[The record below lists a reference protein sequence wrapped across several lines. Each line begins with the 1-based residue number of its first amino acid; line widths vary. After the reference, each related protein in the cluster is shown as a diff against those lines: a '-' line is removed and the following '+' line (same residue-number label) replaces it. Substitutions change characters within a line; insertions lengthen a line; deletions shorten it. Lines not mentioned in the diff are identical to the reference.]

1 MTARSAG
8 AAPFRDRSSG
18 APPAMSAQRR
28 RRPHL
33 LLAALLS
40 CGFAA
45 FAAPQARAQELIA
58 GKPLRIIAPAAP
70 GGILDQTS
78 RTVARYLGEQLKVPV
93 VVENVPGAG
102 GTLGIQAMLRAEPD
116 GHTLVMGSLGP
127 NAANYTLQEKLPYRH
142 EDLASVIHVLA
153 MPNVLV
159 ATPTLGAKT
168 VADLRNLAARSEKG
182 LSMAVPTRGS
192 SGHWAGELIK
202 SAAGLKAVNVIYR
215 GAAPALTDLMSGQVD
230 FMVDNMITALPQ
242 VRSGRLTALAVT
254 TRERAPELPDVPTL
268 AESGLPGIDVS
279 VWLGLFVS
287 AKTSPAMVALLNR
300 ELQKTLSSPEVRQRF
315 AEQGGRE
322 IGGSAEAFD
331 RFVLAE
337 RERWAQVIRAAG
349 MKAE

>member
-182 LSMAVPTRGS
+182 LSMAVSTSGS
-192 SGHWAGELIK
+192 SGHLAGGVINI
-202 SAAGLKAVNVIYR
+202 AGGRKAVNVVYR

-300 ELQKTLSSPEVRQRF
+300 ELQKTLTSPEVRQRF
-315 AEQGGRE
+315 AEQGGRA

>member
-8 AAPFRDRSSG
+8 TALFRSLSSG
-18 APPAMSAQRR
+18 SPATPCARRR

-40 CGFAA
+40 CGAA
-45 FAAPQARAQELIA
+45 ALSAPSVLAQDLIA

-102 GTLGIQAMLRAEPD
+102 GTLGMQAMLRAEPD

-127 NAANYTLQEKLPYRH
+127 NAANYTLQDKLPYRH

-159 ATPTLGAKT
+159 ATPGLGAKT
-168 VADLRNLAARSEKG
+168 VGDLKNLAARSDKG
-182 LSMAVPTRGS
+182 LSMAVSTSGS
-192 SGHWAGELIK
+192 SGHLAGELIK

-242 VRSGRLTALAVT
+242 VRAGRLTALAVT
-254 TRERAPELPDVPTL
+254 TRERAPEMPEVPTL

-287 AKTSPAMVALLNR
+287 AKTPPAMVTLLNR

-315 AEQGGRE
+315 AEQGGRA

-337 RERWAQVIRAAG
+337 RERWAQVIKAAG
-349 MKAE
+349 LKPE